1 MPRQLL
7 QWSGLF
13 VRSLLP
19 ALFLFLLAPAA
30 QAADSNGA
38 TAHVD
43 STDRPVDLATYC
55 RYFRTSPYCAPKL
68 SGDDG
73 GPRLYVIYFDP
84 EDASIRPGE
93 EAMLRSA
100 LAAAKLERQASI
112 AITGHTDR
120 LGDEEEA
127 IDLSV
132 RRAAAV
138 SDWLIDEGIE
148 KERISLSGAG
158 YSRTLLPAR
167 DGGGENLNRRAEIIL
182 DIF

>member
-7 QWSGLF
+7 QWSGSCL
-13 VRSLLP
+13 RSLLP
-19 ALFLFLLAPAA
+19 AFMLLFLASTA
-30 QAADSNGA
+30 QAAGSNDA
-38 TAHVD
+38 AAHVD

-100 LAAAKLERQASI
+100 LAAAKLETRAPI

-120 LGDEEEA
+120 LGNEEEA

-138 SDWLIDEGIE
+138 SDWLIEEGIE
-148 KERISLSGAG
+148 RERISLSGAG
-158 YSRTLLPAR
+158 YSRPLLPAR
-167 DGGGENLNRRAEIIL
+167 DGGKENLNRRAEIIL